1 MHGAAAAAPIEAGAA
16 RPLCGGPIAFSMCAV
31 HLRDGDRLEI
41 ATSPLGELADWAAGE
56 GAEIA
61 DRVAACL
68 DALSS
73 PRPPFAG
80 LPMDRPCIF
89 GIINV
94 TPDSFSDGGRFA
106 DSVATIAHGR
116 ALIEAGADCLDIGG
130 ESTRPGASPVDAEV
144 ELDRVLPVIEG
155 LADAGI
161 PLSIDTRHAAV
172 MRAALDA
179 GARIVNDVSAL
190 TDDPAALDVV
200 KQRAAPVILMHKK
213 GDPSTMHH
221 DPRYAHVT
229 HEVYAYLKARIQ
241 ACVEIGI
248 PLSDIAVDPGFGFGK
263 TAAHNRQI
271 LAEIA
276 LLHGLG
282 CPVMI
287 GASRKFAAGDAGADR
302 LGASLSAACWAAA
315 QGVQLFRVHDVAETR
330 QALGLV
336 ARLLGP
342 PAGR

>member
-1 MHGAAAAAPIEAGAA
+1 MHGAVVVAAVEAGVA
-16 RPLCGGPIAFSMCAV
+16 RPLCGGPVAFSMCAV
-31 HLRDGDRLEI
+31 HLRNGDRLEV
-41 ATSPLGELADWAAGE
+41 ATSPLAELADWAAGE
-56 GAEIA
+56 GAA
-61 DRVAACL
+61 VTDRVAACL

-73 PRPPFAG
+73 PRPPFGG
-80 LPMDRPCIF
+80 LPMDRPCIV
-89 GIINV
+89 GIVNV
-94 TPDSFSDGGRFA
+94 TPDSFSDGGCFA
-106 DSVATIAHGR
+106 DSAAAVAHGR

-130 ESTRPGASPVDAEV
+130 ESTRPGATPVDAEV

-155 LADAGI
+155 LANVGV
-161 PLSIDTRHAAV
+161 PLSIDSRHAEV

-200 KQRAAPVILMHKK
+200 KQRGEPVVLMHKK

-229 HEVYAYLKARIQ
+229 HEVYAYLKARVR
-241 ACVEIGI
+241 ACVESGI
-248 PLSDIAVDPGFGFGK
+248 PPSDIAVDPGFGFGK
-263 TAAHNRQI
+263 TPAHNRQL

-287 GASRKFAAGDAGADR
+287 GASRKFAGGDAGGDR

-315 QGVQLFRVHDVAETR
+315 HGVQLFRVHDVSETR